1 MKLELL
7 LTVWIIILLFI
18 IIILIYLD
26 ITKQY
31 DLLNII
37 LKYVSNIISLSIFV
51 YIIFYKNNF
60 KLGSNSS
67 GIKNNEIKNDE
78 IITNP
83 YSTDKNTK
91 YEDITVKELLEVNIA
106 KIKTEIEDLKKNLNN
121 IVSENQI
128 LFNRLKKLNEVN
140 EVNKNSYWIDK
151 LNNEINENNK
161 KIKNLD
167 NDIIQKN
174 IKLNKYKTD
183 YNSFLPTLVNK
194 FLGKLKNKT
203 IDGHIYGQF
212 PPSSGY
218 GQF

>member
-7 LTVWIIILLFI
+7 LKVWIVILLFI

-26 ITKQY
+26 TTKQY

-37 LKYVSNIISLSIFV
+37 LKYASNIISLSIFV

-67 GIKNNEIKNDE
+67 GIKNDE
-78 IITNP
+78 IIKNP
-83 YSTDKNTK
+83 YDKNTK

-128 LFNRLKKLNEVN
+128 LINRLKKLNEVN
-140 EVNKNSYWIDK
+140 EVNKNLYWIDK
-151 LNNEINENNK
+151 LNNEINENNT

-167 NDIIQKN
+167 DEIIQKN

-183 YNSFLPTLVNK
+183 YNSYLPTLVNK

>member
-7 LTVWIIILLFI
+7 LIVWIIILLFI

-26 ITKQY
+26 TTKQY

-37 LKYVSNIISLSIFV
+37 LKYASNIISLSIFV

-67 GIKNNEIKNDE
+67 GIKNNEIIKNPY
-78 IITNP
+78 ITN
-83 YSTDKNTK
+83 KNTK
-91 YEDITVKELLEVNIA
+91 YEDITVKELLEFNIT
-106 KIKTEIEDLKKNLNN
+106 KIKTEIVELKKNLYN

-128 LFNRLKKLNEVN
+128 LFNELNKLN
-140 EVNKNSYWIDK
+140 EVNKNSNKYLINK
-151 LNNEINENNK
+151 LKNEINENNK

-167 NDIIQKN
+167 DDIIQKN
-174 IKLNKYKTD
+174 IKLNKYETD
-183 YNSFLPTLVNK
+183 YNSFLPTLVNI
-194 FLGKLKNKT
+194 FLGKLKKKT

>member
-7 LTVWIIILLFI
+7 LIVWIIILLFI

-26 ITKQY
+26 TTKQY

-37 LKYVSNIISLSIFV
+37 LKYASNIISLSIFV

-67 GIKNNEIKNDE
+67 GIKNNEIIKNPY
-78 IITNP
+78 ITN
-83 YSTDKNTK
+83 KNTK
-91 YEDITVKELLEVNIA
+91 YEDITVKELLEFNIT
-106 KIKTEIEDLKKNLNN
+106 KIKTEIVELKKNLYN

-128 LFNRLKKLNEVN
+128 LFNELNKLN
-140 EVNKNSYWIDK
+140 EVNKNSNKYLIDK
-151 LNNEINENNK
+151 LKNEINENNK

-167 NDIIQKN
+167 DDIIQKN
-174 IKLNKYKTD
+174 IKLNKYETD
-183 YNSFLPTLVNK
+183 YNSFLPTLVNI
-194 FLGKLKNKT
+194 FLGKLKKKT

>member
-7 LTVWIIILLFI
+7 LIVWIIILLFI

-26 ITKQY
+26 TTKQY

-37 LKYVSNIISLSIFV
+37 LKYASNIISLSIFV

-67 GIKNNEIKNDE
+67 GIKNNEIIK
-78 IITNP
+78 NP
-83 YSTDKNTK
+83 YITDKNTK
-91 YEDITVKELLEVNIA
+91 YEDITVKELLEVNIT
-106 KIKTEIEDLKKNLNN
+106 KIKTEIVELKKNLYN

-128 LFNRLKKLNEVN
+128 LFNELNKLN
-140 EVNKNSYWIDK
+140 EVNKNSNKYLIDK
-151 LNNEINENNK
+151 LKNEINENNK

-167 NDIIQKN
+167 DDIIQKN
-174 IKLNKYKTD
+174 IKLNKYETD
-183 YNSFLPTLVNK
+183 YNSFLPTLVNI
-194 FLGKLKNKT
+194 FLGKLKKKT

>member
-7 LTVWIIILLFI
+7 LKVWIVILLFI

-26 ITKQY
+26 TTKQY

-37 LKYVSNIISLSIFV
+37 LKYASNIISLSIFV

-67 GIKNNEIKNDE
+67 GIKNDE
-78 IITNP
+78 IIKNL
-83 YSTDKNTK
+83 YDKNTK

-128 LFNRLKKLNEVN
+128 LINRLEKLNEVN
-140 EVNKNSYWIDK
+140 EVNKNLYWIDK
-151 LNNEINENNK
+151 LNNEINENNT

-167 NDIIQKN
+167 DEIIQKN

-183 YNSFLPTLVNK
+183 YNSYLPTLVNK

>member
-7 LTVWIIILLFI
+7 LKVWIVILLFI

-26 ITKQY
+26 TTKQY

-37 LKYVSNIISLSIFV
+37 LKYASNIISLSIFV

-67 GIKNNEIKNDE
+67 GIKNDE
-78 IITNP
+78 IIKNL
-83 YSTDKNTK
+83 YDKNTK

-128 LFNRLKKLNEVN
+128 LINRLKKLNEVN
-140 EVNKNSYWIDK
+140 EVNKNLYWIDK
-151 LNNEINENNK
+151 LNNEINENNT

-167 NDIIQKN
+167 DEIIQKN

-183 YNSFLPTLVNK
+183 YNSYLPTLVNK

>member
-7 LTVWIIILLFI
+7 LKVWIVILLFI

-26 ITKQY
+26 TTKQY

-37 LKYVSNIISLSIFV
+37 LKYASNIISLSIFV

-67 GIKNNEIKNDE
+67 GIKNNEIIK
-78 IITNP
+78 NP
-83 YSTDKNTK
+83 YITDKNTK
-91 YEDITVKELLEVNIA
+91 YEDITVKELLEVNIT
-106 KIKTEIEDLKKNLNN
+106 KIKTEIVELKKNLYN

-128 LFNRLKKLNEVN
+128 LFNELNKLN
-140 EVNKNSYWIDK
+140 EVNKNSNKYLIDK
-151 LNNEINENNK
+151 LKNEINENNK

-167 NDIIQKN
+167 DDIIQKN
-174 IKLNKYKTD
+174 IKLNKYETD
-183 YNSFLPTLVNK
+183 YNSFLPTLVNI
-194 FLGKLKNKT
+194 FLGKLKKKT

>member
-7 LTVWIIILLFI
+7 LKVWIVILLFI

-26 ITKQY
+26 TTKQY
-31 DLLNII
+31 DLLNLI
-37 LKYVSNIISLSIFV
+37 LKYASNIISLSIFV

-67 GIKNNEIKNDE
+67 GIKNDE
-78 IITNP
+78 IIKNL
-83 YSTDKNTK
+83 YDKNTK

-128 LFNRLKKLNEVN
+128 LINRLEKLNEVNKVN
-140 EVNKNSYWIDK
+140 EVNKNLYWIDK
-151 LNNEINENNK
+151 LNNEINENNT

-167 NDIIQKN
+167 DEIIQKN

-183 YNSFLPTLVNK
+183 YNSYLPTLVNK

>member
-7 LTVWIIILLFI
+7 LIVWIIILLFI

-26 ITKQY
+26 TTKQY

-37 LKYVSNIISLSIFV
+37 LKYASNIISLSIFV

-67 GIKNNEIKNDE
+67 GIKNNEIIKNPY
-78 IITNP
+78 ITN
-83 YSTDKNTK
+83 KNTK
-91 YEDITVKELLEVNIA
+91 YEDITVKELLEFNIT
-106 KIKTEIEDLKKNLNN
+106 KIKTEIVELKKNLYN
-121 IVSENQI
+121 ILSENQI
-128 LFNRLKKLNEVN
+128 LFNELNKLNEVN
-140 EVNKNSYWIDK
+140 QNSNKYLIDK
-151 LNNEINENNK
+151 LKNEINENNK

-167 NDIIQKN
+167 DDINQKN
-174 IKLNKYKTD
+174 IKLNKYETD
-183 YNSFLPTLVNK
+183 YNSYLPTLVNK
-194 FLGKLKNKT
+194 FLGKLKKKT

>member
-26 ITKQY
+26 TTKQY

-37 LKYVSNIISLSIFV
+37 LKYASNIISVSIFV

-78 IITNP
+78 IIKNP
-83 YSTDKNTK
+83 YITDKNTK
-91 YEDITVKELLEVNIA
+91 YEDITVKELLEVNIT
-106 KIKTEIEDLKKNLNN
+106 KIKTEIGELKKNLYN

-128 LFNRLKKLNEVN
+128 LFNELNKLNEVN
-140 EVNKNSYWIDK
+140 QNSNKYLIDK
-151 LNNEINENNK
+151 LKNEINENNK

-167 NDIIQKN
+167 DDINQKN
-174 IKLNKYKTD
+174 IKLNKYETD
-183 YNSFLPTLVNK
+183 YNSYLPTLVNK
-194 FLGKLKNKT
+194 FLGKLKKKT